1 MRFLFS
7 SLGLSIILS
16 VFISCR
22 EIPEKCPEIKYDGNL
37 TTLNGKPYSGSC
49 STDYKTG
56 ELNSI
61 QTYKLG
67 IDHGKWTFYYKNG
80 NLETEGTF
88 DMGKRVGLWKYYYEN
103 GQVHKKNNYD
113 PYGKPTSS
121 WVTYDKKGSVLNE
134 IQN

>member
-16 VFISCR
+16 FFISCM
-22 EIPEKCPEIKYDGNL
+22 EIPEKCPEIKHDGNL
-37 TTLNGKPYSGSC
+37 TTLNGKPYTGSC
-49 STDYKTG
+49 STHYKTG

-103 GQVHKKNNYD
+103 GQVYKKNNYD
-113 PYGKPTSS
+113 PYGKPTSI